1 MHSLAR
7 KCLISRM
14 FFKKNCTLR
23 SCFSAEFG
31 WDLIPTVHICS
42 DRPVYSI
49 GLRTNTTTDEPFPFV
64 RMEPAHK
71 EYYNAGTNS
80 PTVLL

>member
-1 MHSLAR
+1 MQTSTT
-7 KCLISRM
+7 I
-14 FFKKNCTLR
+14 
-23 SCFSAEFG
+23 
-31 WDLIPTVHICS
+31 HICS

-80 PTVLL
+80 PTVRTTIALAVRICTTI